1 MVGKKRKP
9 IKSFDERFLDRL
21 LKLCGNNDI
30 SISNSD
36 MRKSLRWADDRYD
49 KVKASLLAK
58 NLIKVAPGP
67 GGKVRFVNFP
77 INYDKKKHLNVFV
90 SYSHSD
96 EEIKRELIKHLHP
109 LSRLNMVQS
118 WDDRMIKAGE
128 EWNGLISKKLECA
141 DIIILIISVDFIN
154 SNYCY
159 DIEMKRAMER
169 HEAGQ
174 ARVIPVI
181 ARECLWHYAPFGKL
195 QALPKDAKAVATLP
209 DRDTALSTVAASIYQ
224 VAEDLLSMERP

>member
-9 IKSFDERFLDRL
+9 IKTFNERFLDRL
-21 LKLCGNNDI
+21 LRLCGNEDI
-30 SISNSD
+30 AISNSD
-36 MRKSLRWADDRYD
+36 MRKSLKWTDDRYN
-49 KVKASLLAK
+49 KVKASLLA
-58 NLIKVAPGP
+58 NNQIKLAQGP

-77 INYDKKKHLNVFV
+77 NKIEKRNSLNVFI
-90 SYSHSD
+90 SYSHGD

-109 LSRLNMVQS
+109 LSRLGMVES
-118 WDDRMIKAGE
+118 WDDRLIKAGE
-128 EWNGLISKKLECA
+128 EWNGVISKKLELA

-159 DIEMKRAMER
+159 DIEMRRAMER
-169 HEAGQ
+169 HEAGE

-195 QALPKDAKAVATLP
+195 QALPKDAKAVATWP
-209 DRDTALSTVAASIYQ
+209 DRDTALATVAANIYQ
-224 VAEDLLSMERP
+224 VSEDLLGVGKP